1 MFGKKASIPEQAKAH
16 SRELRKTDREL
27 VRDRHRL
34 ETEEQRIVNEIRKN
48 ASTGN
53 KKAVEILAKQLV
65 KVRNQKAQSF
75 QASGQIQGL
84 ATQNTM
90 MASNIR
96 MANAMQATAKTMA
109 KMNKVMNPAQMSKI
123 TQQFTQEHT
132 KLGIKEEMMGE
143 TLDAAFGEEGD
154 SEEED
159 AIVNQVLDEI
169 GISMNEK
176 IAVAPRVP
184 AAASGMVSNRRQV
197 HDEDAEIERM
207 LANLKS

>member
-1 MFGKKASIPEQAKAH
+1 MFGKKTSVSDQAKAH

-34 ETEEQRIVNEIRKN
+34 EAEEQRIVNEIRKN

-65 KVRNQKAQSF
+65 KIRNQKAQSF

-90 MASNIR
+90 MASNMR
-96 MANAMQATAKTMA
+96 MADTMQATAKTMA
-109 KMNKVMNPAQMSKI
+109 KMNKVMNPAQMSRV

-143 TLDAAFGEEGD
+143 TLDAAFGQEGD

-169 GISMNEK
+169 GISFNEK
-176 IAVAPRVP
+176 MAVAPRVP
-184 AAASGMVSNRRQV
+184 AGATGMVSNRRQAN
-197 HDEDAEIERM
+197 DEDAEIERM